1 MTKRS
6 SAAAGYDVVR
16 WSDMSAREDTQ
27 GGGTTVP
34 FVHVRPKKTF
44 LYVAEQLLEAIRRGD
59 YPPGSV
65 LPPERK
71 LAEEFGISRQV
82 MRETLAALHLAQVVE
97 TRAGIGTY
105 VTNTPTDD
113 LTRGLW
119 TVADDESP
127 VEVMEARFLLEPG
140 AARMAAERLTEAD
153 TEDLSALL
161 AQMEECLHDWER
173 FGELDLQFHIRIAE
187 ATHNTVIARS
197 VRALASYASQGLW
210 KSMRESAYLRRSDLP
225 ERYLAHHRLTYD
237 ALVAGDGEAAA
248 RSTLEHLNTSWSISI
263 DGKKLDRKPSRP
275 STAETES

>member
-1 MTKRS
+1 
-6 SAAAGYDVVR
+6 
-16 WSDMSAREDTQ
+16 MSAKENTRQ
-27 GGGTTVP
+27 GGGVPAP
-34 FVHVRPKKTF
+34 FVQVRPKKTF
-44 LYVAEQLLEAIRRGD
+44 LYVAEQILEAIRRGD

-71 LAEEFGISRQV
+71 LAADFGISRQV

-105 VTNTPTDD
+105 ITNAPTDD

-119 TVADDESP
+119 SVADDESP

-153 TEDLSALL
+153 KDDLGALL
-161 AQMEECLHDWER
+161 AQMQQSVNDWEQ

-210 KSMRESAYLRRSDLP
+210 KSMRESAYLRRTDLP
-225 ERYLAHHRLTYD
+225 QKYLAHHQRTYD
-237 ALVAGDGEAAA
+237 ALVARDGEAAA
-248 RSTLEHLNTSWSISI
+248 ASTLEHLNTSWRISI
-263 DGKKLDRKPSRP
+263 DGKSGTSSSR
-275 STAETES
+275 E

>member
-6 SAAAGYDVVR
+6 TSGTECDVVR

-27 GGGTTVP
+27 KGATTVP

-105 VTNTPTDD
+105 VTNAPTDD

-153 TEDLSALL
+153 EEGLGALL
-161 AQMEECLHDWER
+161 SQMEQCLDDWEQ

-197 VRALASYASQGLW
+197 VTALASYASQGLW
-210 KSMRESAYLRRSDLP
+210 KSMRESAYLTRRDLP
-225 ERYLAHHRLTYD
+225 EQYLAHHRKTYD
-237 ALVAGDGEAAA
+237 ALVARDGEAAA
-248 RSTLEHLNTSWSISI
+248 RSILDHLNTSWRISI
-263 DGKKLDRKPSRP
+263 DGKPEKKKLGPK
-275 STAETES
+275 